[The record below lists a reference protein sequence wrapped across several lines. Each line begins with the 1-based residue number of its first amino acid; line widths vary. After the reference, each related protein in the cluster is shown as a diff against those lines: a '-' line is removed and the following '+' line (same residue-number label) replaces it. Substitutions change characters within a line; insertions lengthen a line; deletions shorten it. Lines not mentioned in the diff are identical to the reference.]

1 MWRIPV
7 WTFVGLVTYVDILF
21 ACRHQHTL
29 LIWES
34 NPVAVFVYSTF
45 GIFGVISLRL
55 AVTFF
60 AYIMSQMKARAG
72 FKVALTGFV
81 LGLHLYL
88 AALYA
93 IIFIGGDICPTY

>member
-21 ACRHQHTL
+21 ACRHQSTL

-34 NPVAVFVYSTF
+34 NPVAVFVYSAT

-60 AYIMSQMKARAG
+60 AYIMSQMKARAA
-72 FKVALTGFV
+72 FKFALTAFA

-88 AALYA
+88 AAVYA
-93 IIFIGGDICPTY
+93 IIFLGGEVCPIY